1 MGVYALLNSM
11 YGTQIVLDMGA
22 SLCVNLLGWSSW
34 LYRVYG
40 ILRAHTHTLFL
51 RSTHNLNGLCAHFHK
66 KGMTKWRVYILSG
79 AVYDSKYAFEDHP
92 GVHLKLII
100 LARLETPGALKKQ
113 ITLARSEIPGIKKQ
127 ITLARSETPGC
138 MKKIN
143 PLASLVQKFLLL
155 HQLLYEEP
163 KSSL

>member
-1 MGVYALLNSM
+1 MCEFVGMELLVVQSIRHPAR
-11 YGTQIVLDMGA
+11 T
-22 SLCVNLLGWSSW
+22 
-34 LYRVYG
+34 
-40 ILRAHTHTLFL
+40 HTHIISSPHTQFDWP
-51 RSTHNLNGLCAHFHK
+51 LCAHFHK
-66 KGMTKWRVYILSG
+66 KGMAKWRVYILLG
-79 AVYDSKYAFEDHP
+79 AVYDFKYAFEDHP